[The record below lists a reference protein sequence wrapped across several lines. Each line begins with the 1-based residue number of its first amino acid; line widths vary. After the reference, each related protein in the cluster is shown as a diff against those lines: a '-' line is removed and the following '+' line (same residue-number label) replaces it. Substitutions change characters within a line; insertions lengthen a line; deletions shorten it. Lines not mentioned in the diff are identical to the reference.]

1 MFKIVCTF
9 AIVFTISISEGLL
22 DYDRVRDSFYKV
34 QQLRVNEDSIKSE
47 RRAKKQ
53 KGYNQYLIQTNRNTF
68 GSGPIDGWA
77 IKSRSNSAVILAAIA
92 IDGVSII
99 ADITDSKCIITYAI
113 TATGSRIIY
122 GMGNA
127 SAGLIGQFFE

>member
-1 MFKIVCTF
+1 MDWTELEVQNPRVLAGNFNCVE
-9 AIVFTISISEGLL
+9 VFCSEI
-22 DYDRVRDSFYKV
+22 R
-34 QQLRVNEDSIKSE
+34 
-47 RRAKKQ
+47 
-53 KGYNQYLIQTNRNTF
+53 NRNTF

-99 ADITDSKCIITYAI
+99 ADITDSECIITYAI